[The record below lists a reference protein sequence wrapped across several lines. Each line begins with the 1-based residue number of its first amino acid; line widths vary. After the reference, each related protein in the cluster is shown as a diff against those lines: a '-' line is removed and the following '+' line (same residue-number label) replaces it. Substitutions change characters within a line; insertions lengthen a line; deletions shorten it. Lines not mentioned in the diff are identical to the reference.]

1 MKKNLK
7 QLQNKELNEIKFNTK
22 SFEEDARLI
31 SERLVTVTTA
41 LTPALLISC
50 VLLLA
55 LFNGYLEWLHYR
67 LIIGSIGSILPAL
80 VFTTLRF
87 GSGIGG
93 IHMIQHKDNARGFF
107 FVFVSVA
114 LTVWAT
120 THVNA
125 IAVSIASN
133 PDQVANAKWFT
144 ITAMWVAL
152 IGELL
157 IAAYMQQI
165 EEKKLQI
172 LKDTERKRLQKQ
184 TGTNQTTTEPYKW
197 QPRSSSLIGFKTK
210 NQDLYLSLQ
219 KAKNNL
225 SAYESKYK
233 NGVGN
238 PESMAKGV
246 QRWKQQVEL
255 LQEQLN

>member
-1 MKKNLK
+1 MKKNQK
-7 QLQNKELNEIKFNTK
+7 QNQNKELSEIKFNTK
-22 SFEEDARLI
+22 SFEESAKLI

-67 LIIGSIGSILPAL
+67 LIIGSVGSILPAL
-80 VFTTLRF
+80 VFTILRF

-152 IGELL
+152 LGELL
-157 IAAYMQQI
+157 IASYMQQI

-172 LKDTERKRLQKQ
+172 LKDTERKRMQKQ
-184 TGTNQTTTEPYKW
+184 TGTNQTATEPYKW

-255 LQEQLN
+255 LQEQLS

>member
-1 MKKNLK
+1 MKKN
-7 QLQNKELNEIKFNTK
+7 QNQNKQVPEIKFNTRT
-22 SFEEDARLI
+22 FEDDAKLI

-67 LIIGSIGSILPAL
+67 LIIGSVGSILPAL
-80 VFTTLRF
+80 VFTILRF

-133 PDQVANAKWFT
+133 PEQVANAKWFT
-144 ITAMWVAL
+144 ITAFWVAL

-157 IAAYMQQI
+157 IAAYMQQV
-165 EEKKLQI
+165 EEKKTNLI
-172 LKDTERKRLQKQ
+172 KETERKRMQKLDGA
-184 TGTNQTTTEPYKW
+184 TSYKW
-197 QPRSSSLIGFKTK
+197 QPKGTNLIGFKTN
-210 NQDLYLSLQ
+210 NQDLELSLR
-219 KAKNNL
+219 KAKSNL
-225 SAYESKYK
+225 SAFESKYR

-238 PESMAKGV
+238 PESMIRGIQK
-246 QRWKQQVEL
+246 WKQQVEI
-255 LQEQLN
+255 LQEKLN